1 MGALCT
7 LALPWNPP
15 ERRGSSP
22 GSSVGTAEVGLCV
35 WGEGTQEVPER
46 HLLVGLGGLFGSL
59 TDVLYQRESRS
70 PLLPTSP
77 LFPTPLLPWVS
88 PITPSAGPSLTRFSV
103 E

>member
-46 HLLVGLGGLFGSL
+46 HSSQRNCWWGLGAFL
-59 TDVLYQRESRS
+59 V
-70 PLLPTSP
+70 P
-77 LFPTPLLPWVS
+77 
-88 PITPSAGPSLTRFSV
+88 
-103 E
+103 